1 MRKLHWIA
9 LASVAAVLVA
19 GSSIGMKADAAPK
32 CVRAGGQA
40 TMITED
46 LAKFMATAALKNS
59 IEGMGAKAAGPV
71 VMKCEGGMAMPTCVA
86 RQKACK

>member
-9 LASVAAVLVA
+9 LASVTAVLA
-19 GSSIGMKADAAPK
+19 LGSSGMQAQAAK
-32 CVRAGGQA
+32 CVKAGGQA

-46 LAKFMATAALKNS
+46 LAKFMATAALNNS
-59 IEGMGAKAAGPV
+59 ITGMGAKAVGPV
-71 VMKCEGGMAMPTCVA
+71 SMKCEGGMAMPTCVA

>member
-9 LASVAAVLVA
+9 LATTAAVLVA
-19 GSSIGMKADAAPK
+19 GSSVGMRAEAAK

-46 LAKFMATAALKNS
+46 LAKFMATAALNNS
-59 IEGMGAKAAGPV
+59 INGMGAKAVGPV
-71 VMKCEGGMAMPTCVA
+71 SMKCTSDMVLPTCTA